1 MLMFSI
7 TVLNNNINVFF
18 WYPFNFSMCVKL
30 LMVVC
35 SCTCAHSCCCYS
47 FLVSQIEAYLNND
60 FSYIL
65 VVSYIK
71 FLLLCIYHLSHLLFE
86 FYFFISRPSGVL
98 LRVVNMLLIMLVIMK
113 IMTFLAS
120 AHTTFAGK

>member
-1 MLMFSI
+1 ML
-7 TVLNNNINVFF
+7 TVAAVI
-18 WYPFNFSMCVKL
+18 
-30 LMVVC
+30 
-35 SCTCAHSCCCYS
+35 H
-47 FLVSQIEAYLNND
+47 FLSLQIEAYLNND